1 MLCDCGQ
8 VEAAYVAG
16 ICCGAALKVQAS
28 GGVPALALVQQL
40 HTVRCNADSCFA
52 AECSTA
58 LVKHLLSPCGSM

>member
-28 GGVPALALVQQL
+28 GGVPALALVRRL
-40 HTVRCNADSCFA
+40 HTVRYKADSVLA
-52 AECSTA
+52 AECPTA
-58 LVKHLLSPCGSM
+58 LVKHLLSPCGSK